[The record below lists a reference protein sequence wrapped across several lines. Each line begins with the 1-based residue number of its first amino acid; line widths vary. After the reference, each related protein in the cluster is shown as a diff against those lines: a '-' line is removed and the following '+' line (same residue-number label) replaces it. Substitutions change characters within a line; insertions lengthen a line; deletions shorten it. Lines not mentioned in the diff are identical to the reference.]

1 MSKRLW
7 NVFYRMLPV
16 SLLETAQPCIE
27 NASMDIVIEERMRD
41 GSARD
46 IRRMR
51 HVKVCH
57 SQNECCYYDV
67 PIDPATGI
75 GKITISDIQA
85 VQHVIVQTDESGQQ
99 MINGDE
105 VDITYLV
112 DEEIQQEDY
121 ATVIYTAQSASSISS
136 WVRHSCMS

>member
-27 NASMDIVIEERMRD
+27 NASMDIVIEERMRE
-41 GSARD
+41 GSAKEMCK
-46 IRRMR
+46 MR
-51 HVKVCH
+51 HIKVCH

-99 MINGDE
+99 M
-105 VDITYLV
+105 
-112 DEEIQQEDY
+112 
-121 ATVIYTAQSASSISS
+121 
-136 WVRHSCMS
+136 